1 MKKILAKHIAAS
13 KVPELLQD
21 VSAMLDA
28 EGVQFV
34 TIDTNNWPT
43 DFPYTPKVEFRIA
56 HTGESIVLN
65 YRVSEDSVRAVAAD
79 DGNVWEDS
87 CCEFFSIPANDGL
100 YYNIECNCAGQML
113 IGCGPERENRER
125 APQDVLD
132 TVRRWSSI
140 GREPFEEK
148 DAPATWQL
156 VLVVPVSAFYNHHI
170 SSVSGL
176 TIRANFYKCGDKLRK
191 VHFLSWNP
199 IDVPS
204 PDFHR
209 PDFFG
214 EVEFE
219 R

>member
-1 MKKILAKHIAAS
+1 MKKILAKHIPAS
-13 KVPELLQD
+13 KIPVQLQD
-21 VSAMLDA
+21 VPALLDA
-28 EGVQFV
+28 EGVQFSP
-34 TIDTNNWPT
+34 IDTNNWAA

-56 HTGESIVLN
+56 HTGDSIVLN
-65 YRVSEDSVRAVAAD
+65 YRVAEDSVRAVAAD

-87 CCEFFSIPANDGL
+87 CCEFFSVPAGDDL

-125 APQDVLD
+125 ATQQVLD
-132 TVRRWSSI
+132 TVKRWSSL

-148 DAPATWQL
+148 DAPSVWQL
-156 VLVVPVSAFYNHHI
+156 VLVVPVAAFYNHHI
-170 SSVSGL
+170 TSLAGT

-199 IDVPS
+199 ISVAR

>member
-1 MKKILAKHIAAS
+1 MKKILAKHIPAS
-13 KVPELLQD
+13 KIPEQLQD
-21 VSAMLDA
+21 VPTLLDA
-28 EGVQFV
+28 EGVQFSP
-34 TIDTNNWPT
+34 IDINNWAS

-56 HTGESIVLN
+56 HTGDSIVLN
-65 YRVSEDSVRAVAAD
+65 YRVAEDSVRAVAAD

-87 CCEFFSIPANDGL
+87 CCEFFSVPAGDDL

-125 APQDVLD
+125 ATQQVLN
-132 TVRRWSSI
+132 TVKRWSSL
-140 GREPFEEK
+140 GRKPFEEK
-148 DAPATWQL
+148 DAPSVWQL
-156 VLVVPVSAFYNHHI
+156 VLVVPVAAFYNHHI
-170 SSVSGL
+170 TSLAGT

-199 IDVPS
+199 INVPR

>member
-1 MKKILAKHIAAS
+1 MKKILAKHIPAS
-13 KVPELLQD
+13 KIPVQLQD
-21 VSAMLDA
+21 VPALLDA
-28 EGVQFV
+28 EGVQFSP
-34 TIDTNNWPT
+34 IDTNNWAS

-56 HTGESIVLN
+56 HTGDSIVIN
-65 YRVSEDSVRAVAAD
+65 YSVAEDSVRAVAAD

-87 CCEFFSIPANDGL
+87 CCEFFSVPAGDDL

-125 APQDVLD
+125 ATQQVLD
-132 TVRRWSSI
+132 TVKRWSSL

-148 DAPATWQL
+148 DAPSVWQL

-170 SSVSGL
+170 TSLAGT

-199 IDVPS
+199 INVPR